1 MRLSP
6 AVAHIGIVLDKVGN
20 DVFGHELL
28 LTLNTNGV
36 QTRGVKI
43 ADRYGT
49 GVSLMRLTHG
59 NGAGIQMT
67 CETPSVEATLKP
79 EEVDLDILKEVRFL
93 MIHVAQL
100 YAKTPSPKLIFI

>member
-1 MRLSP
+1 M
-6 AVAHIGIVLDKVGN
+6 VGCVKVGN

-49 GVSLMRLTHG
+49 GVSLMRLTRD
-59 NGAGIQMT
+59 AGIHMT
-67 CETPSVEATLKP
+67 CETPSVEATLEM
-79 EEVDLDILKEVRFL
+79 EEVDLDILKEVSKISTCLL
-93 MIHVAQL
+93 M
-100 YAKTPSPKLIFI
+100 